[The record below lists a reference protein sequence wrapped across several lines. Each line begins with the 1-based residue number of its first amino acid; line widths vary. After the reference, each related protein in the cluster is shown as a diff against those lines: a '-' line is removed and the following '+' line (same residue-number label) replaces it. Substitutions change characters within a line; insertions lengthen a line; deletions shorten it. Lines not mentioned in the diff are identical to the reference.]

1 MHSLRL
7 AASAA
12 VTLILLGLVALLW
25 SPAFALPAAGRV
37 NGIGPGALPQFS
49 VVAIAALSVLIF
61 VRDFVSMRR
70 SGQISG
76 ASEFGEGADPRRVV
90 GISLVTLLALSA
102 YVALWAAIGFP
113 VASILFLAVM
123 SMVLL
128 PRELRSTRA
137 YVAIAVCS
145 VAFGT
150 GVWALFVY
158 VLQVPLR

>member
-1 MHSLRL
+1 
-7 AASAA
+7 
-12 VTLILLGLVALLW
+12 
-25 SPAFALPAAGRV
+25 
-37 NGIGPGALPQFS
+37 
-49 VVAIAALSVLIF
+49 
-61 VRDFVSMRR
+61 MRR